1 MMMNLK
7 NGGKSEKKCLNSNS
21 LKVKA
26 LFALSF
32 LLFACPLVFSQENG
46 SDADSQ
52 ESVSA
57 SAENTSDEE
66 SEDKNDSSEEKSKDD
81 SKKIDKKRKF
91 DPILKEAYWECEKYD
106 FKKGLVHVY
115 LDRTSGTFGFSAIS
129 DDESETP
136 VLSDVDRF
144 SKSFSVLSLN
154 GKSYNLADSGSVKR
168 TVRKLTDENRGQIS
182 YTIKNKI
189 QVVVDFSLEAS
200 RADSAVDSLV
210 MTFNVINLSG
220 RNEKISLY
228 SLFDTILGEGFSS
241 VMSTATGYKI
251 SSEKQYFANELRKE
265 KYLISRNDYT
275 SLQFVFY
282 DEEVALPAIVSVAG
296 YDLLAKNPWKYS
308 CVENRGFHSVN
319 RHSDSAVLVNWGN
332 FTLLNGKTYSFKTRL
347 TVGVDGRNPSG
358 IRNSDYV
365 QAEEP
370 IAVESEPFEKESEE
384 NEKKVSSPV
393 VQNQENVDTQKSKVQ
408 NAEEKKEAV
417 EPMPKKEVDF
427 VVPSIK
433 DYQLDPDYI
442 QGLIDRIN
450 VLQSDPD
457 NVDTS
462 EIKRLNAE
470 LDAILE
476 KIRQQK

>member
-26 LFALSF
+26 LFALSI

-57 SAENTSDEE
+57 SAENI
-66 SEDKNDSSEEKSKDD
+66 SENETEEKN
-81 SKKIDKKRKF
+81 DKKRKF
-91 DPILKEAYWECEKYD
+91 DPVLQQSYWECEKYD

-115 LDRTSGTFGFSAIS
+115 LDRTSGTFGLSAIA

-136 VLSDVDRF
+136 VLSAVDRF
-144 SKSFSVLSLN
+144 SKSFTVLALN
-154 GKSYNLADSGSVKR
+154 GKTYNLADSGSVNR
-168 TVRKLTDENRGQIS
+168 SVRRFADENCGQIS
-182 YTIKNKI
+182 YIIKNKI

-200 RADSAVDSLV
+200 RADSEVDSLV
-210 MTFNVINLSG
+210 MTFRVFNLSG

-228 SLFDTILGEGFSS
+228 SLFDTVLGEGFSS

-251 SSEKQYFANELRKE
+251 SSEKQYFANELRTE
-265 KYLISRNDYT
+265 KYLVSRNDRT
-275 SLQFVFY
+275 SLQLVFY
-282 DEEVALPAIVSVAG
+282 DEDVLLPAIVSVAG

-319 RHSDSAVLVNWGN
+319 RHADSAVLVNWGN
-332 FTLLNGKTYSFKTRL
+332 FTLLNGKDYSFKTRL

-408 NAEEKKEAV
+408 NAEEKNEAV
-417 EPMPKKEVDF
+417 ETEPKKEVDF
-427 VVPSIK
+427 IVPSIK